1 MNWRLLCSAL
11 PLSCLSLCS
20 LSGAYALAQDA
31 LPWPGT
37 APTNPSVASPTPFPA
52 PNLAQ
57 VAAPGQRD
65 AYVLGP
71 GDQLQITVFN
81 VPELT
86 GPHTVLVDGTLSL
99 PWVGDVDVQGMTLR
113 EATDLLTWRYST
125 LLTRPPQITL
135 SLTTPRPVRVVVA
148 GEVRRPGA
156 YDISFA
162 DGGGSESVGISWP
175 TLTQVIQ
182 TSGGVTE
189 QADVRRIQVIRP
201 NRSGGSSVLQ
211 VNLWDLIQSG
221 NLEQD
226 LRLRDGDRVIVS
238 AAPRTP
244 EEARRIAAAN
254 FSPQEPRLMRVAVA
268 GEIRRPGTYSK
279 EVAPGEVGPTLTE
292 IIRESGGITEQ
303 ADVRR
308 VQVVRPT
315 PTGEPMVLEAN
326 LWDLIQS
333 GDIEQ
338 DLQLRDGDRVIVSA
352 AAIPPGES
360 LRIATSNFSPDS
372 IMVQV
377 AGEVPRGGNL
387 ELPVN
392 ASLNQAILAAGGL
405 DSARVQSSS
414 VELVRLNRD
423 GTVLRRTYN
432 VDLSSPPN
440 DDNNPILR
448 ADDVVIVRR
457 NTIAR
462 TTDWL
467 NVLLAPFVGV
477 ATFLRLF
484 GL

>member
-1 MNWRLLCSAL
+1 MNWRLFFSAL
-11 PLSCLSLCS
+11 PLSWLSLCY
-20 LSGAYALAQDA
+20 LPTAHGLAQDTI
-31 LPWPGT
+31 PWPST
-37 APTNPSVASPTPFPA
+37 PSAAPLPSPA
-52 PNLAQ
+52 PYTAQ
-57 VAAPGQRD
+57 ATTLGQQPD

-86 GPHTVLVDGTLSL
+86 GAYTVLVDGTLSL

-113 EATDLLTWRYST
+113 EATNLLTQRYST
-125 LLTRPPQITL
+125 LLTRPPQVTIGL
-135 SLTTPRPVRVVVA
+135 AIPRPVRVVVA

-162 DGGGSESVGISWP
+162 DGGGNESVGISWP
-175 TLTQVIQ
+175 TLTQVLQ

-238 AAPRTP
+238 AAARTP

-254 FSPQEPRLMRVAVA
+254 FSPQEPRLIRVAVA
-268 GEIRRPGTYSK
+268 GEIRRPGTYSN

-308 VQVVRPT
+308 VQVIRPT

-326 LWDLIQS
+326 LWDLIQA
-333 GDIEQ
+333 GDLEQ
-338 DLQLRDGDRVIVSA
+338 DVRLRDGDRVLVSA
-352 AAIPPGES
+352 ATIPPEES

-405 DSARVQSSS
+405 DSPRARSSS

-432 VDLSSPPN
+432 VDLSAPPN
-440 DDNNPILR
+440 DDTNPILR

-457 NTIAR
+457 NTLAR

-467 NVLLAPFVGV
+467 NVLVAPFVGV
-477 ATFLRLF
+477 STFLRLF